1 VVGIWRGVHRVEEA
15 LIEILPTGHLV
26 AGALLDHLRLEAS
39 SIPARDQLR
48 TALRR
53 ALDLIDPGVA
63 RRLLGDTGA
72 SGPTKQRSAP
82 DEARPVLREVRHAI
96 NEFRDGLYEDLV
108 RARDELQRTTLVAG
122 ALDFGLLALAVAAD
136 VSSAPLVAGTAFFL
150 VGALT
155 GLFARLS
162 NPRSTKSVV
171 DDFGL
176 FEARAVAGTLM
187 AGLAAI
193 AGVLVLATF
202 EAAAIS
208 LLPTSA
214 VDPGTTRGS
223 AVDVEFV
230 FDLSKNPLGL
240 LVAAEFGLVPR
251 QMTDALM
258 RHADDLKR
266 QISSSQLSGTADDR
280 RRP

>member
-240 LVAAEFGLVPR
+240 LVAAVFGLVPR

-258 RHADDLKR
+258 R
-266 QISSSQLSGTADDR
+266 
-280 RRP
+280 

>member
-1 VVGIWRGVHRVEEA
+1 MGIWRGVHRVEEA